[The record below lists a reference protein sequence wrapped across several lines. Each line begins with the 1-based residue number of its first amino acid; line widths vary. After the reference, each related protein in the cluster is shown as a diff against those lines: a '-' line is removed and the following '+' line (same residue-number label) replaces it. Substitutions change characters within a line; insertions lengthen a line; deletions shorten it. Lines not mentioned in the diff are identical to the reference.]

1 MIPAHRTDT
10 AQPTDTSHPTG
21 TASRNVRIDR
31 HHTDAD
37 IAAALAADVARGLT
51 ATAKWLPPKW
61 FYDDAGSAL
70 FEEITRLPEY
80 YPTRREREIL
90 RTHASDVAAQ
100 TRARIL
106 VELGAGSAEKTR
118 LLLDALQLE
127 GTLERYV
134 PVDVS
139 DSALV
144 EAATAVAEEY
154 PDLAVHGV
162 VADFEA
168 HLELLPTDERRLVA
182 FLGGTIGNLEPTARA
197 EFLTRVASS
206 LRTGDA
212 FLLGTDLVKDPD
224 RLVRAYDDAAGVTAR
239 FNLNVLAVVNRELG
253 ADFDLGAFAH
263 VARWDLDHEWIEM
276 RLRSARAQTVHVK
289 ALDLDVSFAADETMR
304 TEISAKFTRA
314 RVEREFAAA
323 GLALASWWTDASGD
337 YAVSLGLP
345 A

>member
-1 MIPAHRTDT
+1 MIPAH
-10 AQPTDTSHPTG
+10 PTSAHPTSANPTG
-21 TASRNVRIDR
+21 AASREVRIDR

-37 IAAALAADVARGLT
+37 IAAALAADVRRGLT
-51 ATAKWLPPKW
+51 ATPKWLPPKW
-61 FYDDAGSAL
+61 FYDDAGSVL

-80 YPTRREREIL
+80 YPTRREREVL

-127 GTLERYV
+127 GTLRRYV

-154 PDLAVHGV
+154 PGVAVHGV

-197 EFLTRVASS
+197 RFLTRVAGS
-206 LRTGDA
+206 LRPGDA
-212 FLLGTDLVKDPD
+212 FLLGTDLVKDAG

-263 VARWDLDHEWIEM
+263 VAQWDPEQDWIEM
-276 RLRSARAQTVHVK
+276 RLRSTRAQTVHVK
-289 ALDLDVSFAADETMR
+289 ALDLDVGFGADETMR

-323 GLALASWWTDASGD
+323 GLRLASWWTDRAGD
-337 YAVSLGLP
+337 FAVSLGVP